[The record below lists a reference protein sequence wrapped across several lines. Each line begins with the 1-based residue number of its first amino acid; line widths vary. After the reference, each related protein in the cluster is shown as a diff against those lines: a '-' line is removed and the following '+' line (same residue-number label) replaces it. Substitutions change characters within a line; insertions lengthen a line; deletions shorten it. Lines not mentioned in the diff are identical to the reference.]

1 LIVVFTCSA
10 CGQKGPPLPPLVLVP
25 APPVITA
32 DRRGSTIEV
41 GFTVPSANADGSR
54 PANIAR
60 IDIYAIN
67 GAARALTDL
76 EMMKWGTRVAT
87 VPVKS
92 PRNPNDTVEAGESVE
107 VLEAPEGKGLDQGA
121 ASNVVEQITTS
132 LLKPNDADGRGSH
145 GGAPPEAVPLLGPS
159 DAASVRTYVGV
170 GIDTRGRPG
179 LFSKRMMVP
188 LAPAPPRPSQ
198 PNITYSETKVTVR
211 WRPPS
216 SAEPGTNAGLLPSK
230 SFGSARAA
238 VAYNV
243 YDSATGVRL
252 TSAPVEA
259 LEYEDSRIE
268 WGATRCYAVRAVEV
282 VGGSTLESEAG
293 EPRCEKLVDTFAPA
307 APKGLSAIPTDGAI
321 NLIWEPNAETDLAGY
336 QVLRGR
342 LPDAP
347 MEPVTPAPIPDTSF
361 LDNVPPGVRFVY
373 VVVAVDRAGNRS
385 APSNRVEESAR

>member
-1 LIVVFTCSA
+1 LIVVGSIA
-10 CGQKGPPLPPLVLVP
+10 CGQKGPPLPPLVLTP
-25 APPVITA
+25 APPVISV

-54 PANIAR
+54 PANLAR

-67 GAARALTDL
+67 GAATALTDL

-107 VLEAPEGKGLDQGA
+107 VLEPPEGKGLDQGA
-121 ASNVVEQITTS
+121 ASNVAEQITAS
-132 LLKPNDADGRGSH
+132 LLKPNDAGGRGSQS
-145 GGAPPEAVPLLGPS
+145 GALARAVPLLGPS

-170 GIDTRGRPG
+170 GVDKRGRPG
-179 LFSKRMMVP
+179 VFSKRVMVP

-198 PNITYSETKVTVR
+198 PSITYSETKVTVR
-211 WRPPS
+211 WSPPS
-216 SAEPGTNAGLLPSK
+216 SAEPGTKKGLLPST
-230 SFGSARAA
+230 SFGSSRAA

-307 APKGLSAIPTDGAI
+307 APKGLSAIATDGAI
-321 NLIWEPNAETDLAGY
+321 NLIWEPNAETDLDGY

-342 LPDAP
+342 LPDAR
-347 MEPVTPAPIPDTSF
+347 MGPVTPTPISDTSF

-373 VVVAVDRAGNRS
+373 AVVAVDRAGNRS

>member
-1 LIVVFTCSA
+1 
-10 CGQKGPPLPPLVLVP
+10 VLVP

-67 GAARALTDL
+67 GAATALTDL
-76 EMMKWGTRVAT
+76 ELMKWGTRVAT

-121 ASNVVEQITTS
+121 ASNVAEQITTS

-145 GGAPPEAVPLLGPS
+145 GGASPEAVPLLGPS

-179 LFSKRMMVP
+179 LFSKRVMVP
-188 LAPAPPRPSQ
+188 LALAPPRPSQ

-211 WRPPS
+211 WSPPS
-216 SAEPGTNAGLLPSK
+216 SAEPGTNAGLLPST

-293 EPRCEKLVDTFAPA
+293 EPRCEKLMDTFAPA
-307 APKGLSAIPTDGAI
+307 APKGLSGIPTDGAI

-342 LPDAP
+342 LPDARL
-347 MEPVTPAPIPDTSF
+347 EPVTPSPIPDTSF

-385 APSNRVEESAR
+385 ASSNQVEESAR